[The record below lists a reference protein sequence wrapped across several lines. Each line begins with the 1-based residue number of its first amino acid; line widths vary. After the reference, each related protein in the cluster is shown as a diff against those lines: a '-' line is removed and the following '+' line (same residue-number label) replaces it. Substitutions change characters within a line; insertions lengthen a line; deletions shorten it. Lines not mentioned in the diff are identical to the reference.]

1 MLSTACACVLL
12 TGGRSGGLPTAG
24 VCDDGWT
31 AVSRP
36 PKSNIVDPSRLK
48 ITKREQ
54 VDDSQ
59 YNWGPVGVAWA
70 WAGTAAAVA
79 GANSRPPLKM
89 LTYVSQTGA
98 TQTMPVLHN
107 CSIH

>member
-1 MLSTACACVLL
+1 M
-12 TGGRSGGLPTAG
+12 TGGRSGGPPAAG

-54 VDDSQ
+54 VDDSTIQ
-59 YNWGPVGVAWA
+59 LGPGGRGMGWYR
-70 WAGTAAAVA
+70 GSSGGGKQSAATPDVDLRQP
-79 GANSRPPLKM
+79 NRCY
-89 LTYVSQTGA
+89 TDH
-98 TQTMPVLHN
+98 TQCSVLP
-107 CSIH
+107 S

>member
-1 MLSTACACVLL
+1 MSDTLGCVLL
-12 TGGRSGGLPTAG
+12 TGGRSGGLPTTG

-54 VDDSQ
+54 VDDNTIQ
-59 YNWGPVGVAWA
+59 LGPGGRGMGMGWHRGSSGGGKQSA
-70 WAGTAAAVA
+70 
-79 GANSRPPLKM
+79 
-89 LTYVSQTGA
+89 A
-98 TQTMPVLHN
+98 TQDVDLRQPNRCYTHRA
-107 CSIH
+107 STS